1 VVTRR
6 LPFLAVLVAV
16 VVGAVVAVALLVRDE
31 RAPSLGLPV
40 GDDGI
45 AARSSVSGRTLLFG
59 EQLIARLELLVDREV
74 LDPDNVT
81 VDAEFEP
88 FTPTARP
95 VESRTD
101 HDRFT
106 SMRFDYAI
114 ECLTFA
120 CVPETVTKLYDLP
133 STTVR
138 HEGVPVEV
146 VEWPQLTI
154 NSRVGEPTVD
164 AANPTAQPGFDLP
177 WRANLRVQS
186 ATYRVDPTLLTAL
199 FAGLALVLL
208 VATLYFAQRAFP
220 GAPLGFRRL
229 RRVKL
234 TPLERALLVLERA
247 HAQGIEREQR
257 LALDQLAHEL
267 RTGGQQELAGTA
279 RELAWEQSVPD
290 SDRTSTLKDRVRD
303 VITGRTNGRP

>member
-1 VVTRR
+1 VVKRR
-6 LPFLAVLVAV
+6 LPFFAVLAAV
-16 VVGAVVAVALLVRDE
+16 VVGAAVAVALLVRDE

-45 AARSSVSGRTLLFG
+45 AARSSVSGRSLLFG
-59 EQLIARLELLVDREV
+59 EQLIARLELLVDREI
-74 LDPDNVT
+74 LDPDRVT
-81 VDAEFEP
+81 VDAEFDP
-88 FTPTARP
+88 FSPSGKP
-95 VESRTD
+95 FESRTD
-101 HDRFT
+101 YDRFT
-106 SMRFDYAI
+106 SMRFEYPI
-114 ECLTFA
+114 ECLTTA

-133 STTVR
+133 SVTVR
-138 HEGVPVEV
+138 HERVPVEI
-146 VEWPQLTI
+146 VEWPRLTI
-154 NSRVGEPTVD
+154 NSRVGEPTVE
-164 AANPTAQPGFDLP
+164 ANNPTAQPGFDLP
-177 WRANLRVQS
+177 WRANLRVQP

-199 FAGLALVLL
+199 FAGVALLLL

-234 TPLERALLVLERA
+234 TPLERALVVLERA
-247 HAQGIEREQR
+247 HEQGIEREQR

-290 SDRTSTLKDRVRD
+290 SDRTSTLTDRVRA
-303 VITGRTNGRP
+303 VIAGRTNGRP